1 VLWVWCPNSDSVP
14 NVDWNQPSAY
24 YPGDAYVDWVAVD
37 GYNWG
42 TSPSWGQWR
51 SFKDILSPVYAFYA
65 ARGKPFMVAETG
77 STESGGDKGAWFNAL
92 QADIKAFP
100 AVKALVYFDTYDAN
114 LKIDFKIDSSP
125 KSLAAFEALSKDAYF
140 NP

>member
-24 YPGDAYVDWVAVD
+24 YPGDEYVDWVAVD

-51 SFKDILSPVYAFYA
+51 SFKDILSPVYASYA
-65 ARGKPFMVAETG
+65 AMGKPFMVAETG

-92 QADIKAFP
+92 QSDIKTFP

-125 KSLAAFEALSKDAYF
+125 KSLMAFKALSKDEYF